1 MIKIKILNYE
11 IGILLLLFWVMEI
24 LNLVRYNFIKGGVVG
39 KIKLNFNIE

>member
-11 IGILLLLFWVMEI
+11 IGILLLLLFWVMEV

-39 KIKLNFNIE
+39 KIRNKN